1 MGFKL
6 KKKSGNRSV
15 NEKSSVNF
23 IAKIQSQIEQYAS
36 LFGESKKS
44 KPILYVALLC
54 LVLASTSLAYL
65 FYSVPRHN
73 ELTRSMGELRL
84 LSQTISRQATEATA
98 SGSPQAM
105 KDLVES
111 RQTFAKNIKNVEN
124 IYGTSSKEYKKV
136 ATLWKSLSYD
146 IDLISSQQDVIN
158 QLYNMNISISDSIP
172 EIQAEYNLMVDKMV
186 REKVSSN
193 QVVIAKNQVFIAER
207 ILRSINSVFVGT
219 ENSENSAHDFSVDIE
234 TFGVYLDAQL
244 NGNAELGV
252 AKVESPEV
260 RESLEG
266 IKTEYDK
273 VLKSAATSVLKHTN
287 QIVNV
292 RQSSSEIFSQSD
304 AMLTALG
311 DLSEQ
316 TQYGWKAFALVAVLT
331 LSLLGLITSV
341 LKLLSLRSKADKQRV
356 ATLQEEY
363 DRNQNA
369 ILRLLDEIA
378 DLADGDLRSYATV
391 SEDFTGAIADSINF
405 AIDQLRDLVSRI
417 HETSQEVARYTQ
429 DTQNITNQL
438 AEASEHQ
445 AQEIAGA
452 STAMNEMALSIDQ
465 VSANASESAQV
476 AQRSVYIASN
486 GAQVVN
492 RSIQGMDTIREQIQE
507 TSKRIKRLGES
518 SQEIGNIVSLINDI
532 ADQTN
537 ILALNAAIQASMA
550 GEAGRGFAVVADEV
564 QRLAERS
571 ASATK
576 QIETLVKT
584 IQTDTNEAVISME
597 QTTTEVVRGAN
608 LAKDA
613 GIALDE
619 IQKVSGDLAN
629 LIASIS
635 DAAKLQS
642 ASASHIAATMTVVQE
657 ITSQT
662 TTATF
667 DTARSVSELAN
678 MSESLRESVTDFK
691 LPD

>member
-6 KKKSGNRSV
+6 KKKNTDGSSNRSGGNALV
-15 NEKSSVNF
+15 
-23 IAKIQSQIEQYAS
+23 AKLQSQTEQFS
-36 LFGESKKS
+36 RVFGDSEKS
-44 KPILYVALLC
+44 KPLILGAAFC
-54 LVLASTSLAYL
+54 IVLAIFLLLYL
-65 FYSVPRHN
+65 FYSVPRNN
-73 ELTRSMGELRL
+73 EFTRSLGDLRL

-98 SGSPQAM
+98 SGTPEAIKKLTESQKSFAENLETV
-105 KDLVES
+105 KDIHASTDALREVDA
-111 RQTFAKNIKNVEN
+111 QW
-124 IYGTSSKEYKKV
+124 KKV
-136 ATLWKSLSYD
+136 SEN
-146 IDLISSQQDVIN
+146 IDLIASQQKIIN
-158 QLYNMNISISDSIP
+158 QLYDTNIAISESIP
-172 EIQAEYNLMVDKMV
+172 RIQAEYNLMVDQMARQNV
-186 REKVSSN
+186 PAN

-207 ILRSINSVFVGT
+207 ILRSIGSVLTGSANSR
-219 ENSENSAHDFSVDIE
+219 ESADDFSSDTE
-234 TFGVYLDAQL
+234 TFASYLNAQL
-244 NGNAELGV
+244 NGSADLGV
-252 AKVESPEV
+252 ERINDPEM
-260 RESLEG
+260 RDSLTS
-266 IKTEYDK
+266 IQSEYDD
-273 VLKSAATSVLKHTN
+273 VLKSAAATVLKN
-287 QIVNV
+287 SSQIVKV
-292 RQSSSEIFSQSD
+292 RQASSSIFEQSD
-304 AMLTALG
+304 ALLSNLNKLSGGTGLAIAIPALG
-311 DLSEQ
+311 IILALI
-316 TQYGWKAFALVAVLT
+316 AFLFCVF
-331 LSLLGLITSV
+331 
-341 LKLLSLRSKADKQRV
+341 KLLVLRGESDKKRV
-356 ATLQEEY
+356 SRLQDEY

-417 HETSQEVARYTQ
+417 TETSQEVAQYTAS
-429 DTQNITNQL
+429 TQGITNQL

-445 AQEIAGA
+445 AQKIAGA
-452 STAMNEMALSIDQ
+452 SAAINEMAMSIDQ
-465 VSANASESAQV
+465 VSSNAEESAVV
-476 AQRSVYIASN
+476 AERSVKIAAN
-486 GAQVVN
+486 GANVVN
-492 RSIQGMDTIREQIQE
+492 RSIEGMDIIREQIQE

-518 SQEIGNIVSLINDI
+518 SQEIGNIVALINDI

-597 QTTTEVVRGAN
+597 QTTSEVVRGAN
-608 LAKDA
+608 LSKDA
-613 GIALDE
+613 GVALDE
-619 IQKVSGDLAN
+619 IQNVSGNLAK
-629 LIASIS
+629 LIANIS

-642 ASASHIAATMTVVQE
+642 ASAGHIATTMNVVQE

-678 MSESLRESVTDFK
+678 MAEALRESVTDFK

>member
-6 KKKSGNRSV
+6 KKKNTDGSSNRSGGNALV
-15 NEKSSVNF
+15 
-23 IAKIQSQIEQYAS
+23 AKLQSQTEQFS
-36 LFGESKKS
+36 RVFGDSEKS
-44 KPILYVALLC
+44 KPLILGAAFC
-54 LVLASTSLAYL
+54 IVLAIFLLLYL
-65 FYSVPRHN
+65 FYSVPRNN
-73 ELTRSMGELRL
+73 EFTRSLGDLRL

-98 SGSPQAM
+98 SGTPEAIKKLTESQKSFAENLETV
-105 KDLVES
+105 KDIHASTDAL
-111 RQTFAKNIKNVEN
+111 RQVDAQW
-124 IYGTSSKEYKKV
+124 KKV
-136 ATLWKSLSYD
+136 SEN
-146 IDLISSQQDVIN
+146 IDLIASQQKIIN
-158 QLYNMNISISDSIP
+158 QLYDTNIAISESIP
-172 EIQAEYNLMVDKMV
+172 GIQAEYNLMVDQMARQNV
-186 REKVSSN
+186 PAN

-207 ILRSINSVFVGT
+207 ILRSIGSVLTGSANSR
-219 ENSENSAHDFSVDIE
+219 ESADDFSSDTE
-234 TFGVYLDAQL
+234 TFASYLNAQL
-244 NGNAELGV
+244 NGSEGLGV
-252 AKVESPEV
+252 ERINDPEM
-260 RESLEG
+260 RDSLTS
-266 IKTEYDK
+266 IQSEYDA
-273 VLKSAATSVLKHTN
+273 VLKSAAATVLKN
-287 QIVNV
+287 SSQIVKV
-292 RQSSSEIFSQSD
+292 RQASSSIFEQSD
-304 AMLTALG
+304 AL
-311 DLSEQ
+311 LSNLN
-316 TQYGWKAFALVAVLT
+316 K
-331 LSLLGLITSV
+331 LSGGTGLAIAIPALGLILALIAFLFCV
-341 LKLLSLRSKADKQRV
+341 FKLLVLRGESDKKRV
-356 ATLQEEY
+356 SRLQDEY

-417 HETSQEVARYTQ
+417 TETSQEVAQYTAS
-429 DTQNITNQL
+429 TQGITNQL

-445 AQEIAGA
+445 AQKIAGA
-452 STAMNEMALSIDQ
+452 SAAINEMAMSIDQ
-465 VSANASESAQV
+465 VSSNAEESAVV
-476 AQRSVYIASN
+476 AERSVKIAAN
-486 GAQVVN
+486 GANVVN
-492 RSIQGMDTIREQIQE
+492 RSIEGMDIIREQIQE

-518 SQEIGNIVSLINDI
+518 SQEIGNIVALINDI

-597 QTTTEVVRGAN
+597 QTTSEVVRGAN
-608 LAKDA
+608 LSKDA
-613 GIALDE
+613 GVALDE
-619 IQKVSGDLAN
+619 IQNVSGNLAK
-629 LIASIS
+629 LIANIS

-642 ASASHIAATMTVVQE
+642 ASAGHIATTMNVVQE

-678 MSESLRESVTDFK
+678 MAEALRESVTDFK

>member
-492 RSIQGMDTIREQIQE
+492 RSIEGMDTIREQIQE

-635 DAAKLQS
+635 DVAKLQS